1 MKNNYLAISLKILSV
16 IFFVLMDVLIKKLS
30 SDFDTFHIVFFR
42 CFFGLIPVLAMVVLT
57 RAPLKTYKINLH
69 LLRALFA
76 CLAMFSFFKAFGI
89 LPLADVSSI
98 SFASIIFI
106 TILAIFILD
115 EKVGI
120 RRWIAIF
127 FGFIGVLIV
136 FRPGTSLFSYFSILP
151 LLGAIALSFA
161 VIIMK
166 KLLSYDSPPT
176 CSFYL
181 HFFVALIYSPF
192 VLFNWQ
198 QPSFNL
204 WIMLIGMGFCGGI
217 AQILLT
223 NAYKLSTVNL
233 LQPFDYTTIIWA
245 ITFGLIFFND
255 YPDRYVIIGSIVIAI
270 STYYIIYREA
280 KLGKK
285 INTIKVNRRLI

>member
-1 MKNNYLAISLKILSV
+1 MKNKYTAISLKILSV

-30 SDFDTFHIVFFR
+30 SDFSTFHIVFFR
-42 CFFGLIPVLAMVVLT
+42 CFFGLFPVLVMVYIT
-57 RAPLKTYKINLH
+57 KSSLKTSKIYLH
-69 LLRALFA
+69 FLRATIA
-76 CLAMFSFFKAFGI
+76 CLAMYSFFKAFGI

-98 SFASIIFI
+98 SFASIMII
-106 TILAIFILD
+106 TILAIFILG
-115 EKVGI
+115 EKVGV

-136 FRPGTSLFSYFSILP
+136 FRPGTSLFSYFSLLP
-151 LLGAIALSFA
+151 LLGAFALSFA

-166 KLLSYDSPPT
+166 KLLSYDTPPT

-181 HFFVALIYSPF
+181 HIFVALIYFPF
-192 VLFNWQ
+192 VVFNWQ

-233 LQPFDYTTIIWA
+233 LQPFDYTAIIWA

-255 YPDRYVIIGSIVIAI
+255 YPDRYVIIGSTVIVI

-285 INTIKVNRRLI
+285 INMLKINRRQI

>member
-30 SDFDTFHIVFFR
+30 SDFNTFQIVFFR
-42 CFFGLIPVLAMVVLT
+42 CFFGLFPVLIMMYIT
-57 RAPLKTYKINLH
+57 RSSLKTKKMNLH
-69 LLRALFA
+69 VLRAVIA

-89 LPLADVSSI
+89 LTLADVSSI
-98 SFASIIFI
+98 SFSSIMII
-106 TILAIFILD
+106 TILAIFILG

-120 RRWIAIF
+120 RRWAAIF

-136 FRPGTSLFSYFSILP
+136 FRPGTSLFSYFSLLP
-151 LLGAIALSFA
+151 LFGAVALSFA

-166 KLLSYDSPPT
+166 QLSSYDTPPT

-181 HFFVALIYSPF
+181 HAYVALIYFPF
-192 VLFNWQ
+192 LIFNWQ
-198 QPSFNL
+198 QPTFNL
-204 WIMLIGMGFCGGI
+204 WIMLAGMGFCGGV

-223 NAYKLSTVNL
+223 NAYRLSAVNL
-233 LQPFDYTTIIWA
+233 LQPFDYTAIIWA
-245 ITFGLIFFND
+245 ITFGVIFFND
-255 YPDRYVIIGSIVIAI
+255 YPDRYVIIGSIIIVI
-270 STYYIIYREA
+270 STYYIIYRET

-285 INTIKVNRRLI
+285 INTLKINQRHI

>member
-1 MKNNYLAISLKILSV
+1 MKNNYLAISLKLLSV

-30 SDFDTFHIVFFR
+30 ADFNTFQIVFFR
-42 CFFGLIPVLAMVVLT
+42 CFFGLIPVLFMLYIT
-57 RAPLKTYKINLH
+57 KSTFKTSKINLH

-76 CLAMFSFFKAFGI
+76 CIAMFSFFKAFAI

-98 SFASIIFI
+98 SFASIMII
-106 TILAIFILD
+106 TILAIFILG
-115 EKVGI
+115 EKVGA
-120 RRWIAIF
+120 RRWTAII
-127 FGFIGVLIV
+127 FGFIGVIIV
-136 FRPGTSLFSYFSILP
+136 FRPGTSLFSYFSLLP
-151 LLGAIALSFA
+151 LFGSVALSFA

-166 KLLSYDSPPT
+166 KLLSYDAPLT

-181 HFFVALIYSPF
+181 HAFVALIYLPF
-192 VLFNWQ
+192 ILVNWQ
-198 QPSFNL
+198 QPSLNL

-223 NAYKLSTVNL
+223 NAYKLSKVNL
-233 LQPFDYTTIIWA
+233 LQPFDYTAIIWA

-255 YPDRYVIIGSIVIAI
+255 YPDGYVIIGSLVIVL

-285 INTIKVNRRLI
+285 INNLKINQRQI

>member
-1 MKNNYLAISLKILSV
+1 MI
-16 IFFVLMDVLIKKLS
+16 
-30 SDFDTFHIVFFR
+30 
-42 CFFGLIPVLAMVVLT
+42 
-57 RAPLKTYKINLH
+57 
-69 LLRALFA
+69 
-76 CLAMFSFFKAFGI
+76 
-89 LPLADVSSI
+89 
-98 SFASIIFI
+98 I

-115 EKVGI
+115 EKVGV
-120 RRWIAIF
+120 RRWIAIL

-136 FRPGTSLFSYFSILP
+136 FRPGTSLFSYFSLLP
-151 LLGAIALSFA
+151 LLGAVALSFA

-166 KLLSYDSPPT
+166 KLLSYDAPPT

-181 HFFVALIYSPF
+181 HLFVAIIYFPFLIFS
-192 VLFNWQ
+192 WQ

-223 NAYKLSTVNL
+223 NAYRLSTVNL
-233 LQPFDYTTIIWA
+233 LQPFDYTAIIWA

-255 YPDRYVIIGSIVIAI
+255 YPDRYVIIGSVVIVI
-270 STYYIIYREA
+270 STYYIIYRET

-285 INTIKVNRRLI
+285 INTFKINQRHI

>member
-1 MKNNYLAISLKILSV
+1 MTNNYLAISLKILSV

-30 SDFDTFHIVFFR
+30 NDFNTFQIVFFR
-42 CFFGLIPVLAMVVLT
+42 CFFGLFPVIIMLLFT
-57 RAPLKTYKINLH
+57 KSSLKTLKIKLH
-69 LLRALFA
+69 LLRALIA
-76 CLAMFSFFKAFGI
+76 CLAMFCFFKAFGI

-98 SFASIIFI
+98 SFASIMII
-106 TILAIFILD
+106 TILAIFILG
-115 EKVGI
+115 EKVGM
-120 RRWIAIF
+120 RRWVAIF

-136 FRPGTSLFSYFSILP
+136 FRPGTSLFSYFSLLP
-151 LLGAIALSFA
+151 LFGAIALSFA

-166 KLLSYDSPPT
+166 KLLSYDTAPT

-181 HFFVALIYSPF
+181 HAFVALIYFPF
-192 VLFNWQ
+192 LLFNWQ
-198 QPSFNL
+198 QPSLNL

-223 NAYKLSTVNL
+223 NAYRLSAVNL
-233 LQPFDYTTIIWA
+233 LQPFDYTAIIWA

-255 YPDRYVIIGSIVIAI
+255 YPDRYVIIGSMVIVI

-285 INTIKVNRRLI
+285 INTSKINQRQI

>member
-1 MKNNYLAISLKILSV
+1 MTNNYIAISLKILSV

-30 SDFDTFHIVFFR
+30 NDFNTFQIVFFR
-42 CFFGLIPVLAMVVLT
+42 CFFGIFPVLLMLIVTKSSLNT
-57 RAPLKTYKINLH
+57 SKINLH
-69 LLRALFA
+69 LLRSIFA
-76 CLAMFSFFKAFGI
+76 TIAMFSFFKAFGV

-98 SFASIIFI
+98 SFASTMIT
-106 TILAIFILD
+106 TILAIFILG
-115 EKVGI
+115 EKVGL

-136 FRPGTSLFSYFSILP
+136 FRPGTSLFSYFSLLP
-151 LLGAIALSFA
+151 LFGAFALSFA
-161 VIIMK
+161 IIIMK
-166 KLLSYDSPPT
+166 KLLSYDTPPT

-181 HFFVALIYSPF
+181 HAFVALIYLPF
-192 VLFNWQ
+192 VIFNWQ

-223 NAYKLSTVNL
+223 NAYRLSSVNL
-233 LQPFDYTTIIWA
+233 LQPFDYTAIIWA

-255 YPDRYVIIGSIVIAI
+255 YPDRYVIIGSIVIVI
-270 STYYIIYREA
+270 STYYIIYRET

-285 INTIKVNRRLI
+285 INTLKINQRQI

>member
-1 MKNNYLAISLKILSV
+1 MKNNYLAISLKIISV

-30 SDFDTFHIVFFR
+30 TDFNTFQIVFFR
-42 CFFGLIPVLAMVVLT
+42 CFFGLFPVLIMMFIT
-57 RAPLKTYKINLH
+57 RTSLKTSKLNLH
-69 LLRALFA
+69 LLRAVIA
-76 CLAMFSFFKAFGI
+76 CLAMFSFFKAFGL

-98 SFASIIFI
+98 SFASIMII
-106 TILAIFILD
+106 TILAIFILG
-115 EKVGI
+115 EKVGL

-136 FRPGTSLFSYFSILP
+136 FRPGTSLFSYFSLLP
-151 LLGAIALSFA
+151 LIGAFALSFA

-166 KLLSYDSPPT
+166 KLLTYDTPPT

-181 HFFVALIYSPF
+181 HVLVAIIYFPFLI
-192 VLFNWQ
+192 FNWQ
-198 QPSFNL
+198 QPSLNL
-204 WIMLIGMGFCGGI
+204 WLILMGMGFCGGI

-223 NAYKLSTVNL
+223 NAYRLSKVNL
-233 LQPFDYTTIIWA
+233 LQPFDYTAIIWA

-255 YPDRYVIIGSIVIAI
+255 YPDRYVIIGSIVIVI
-270 STYYIIYREA
+270 STYYIIYRET

-285 INTIKVNRRLI
+285 IHILKINQRQI

>member
-42 CFFGLIPVLAMVVLT
+42 CFFGLLPVLAMVVLT

-69 LLRALFA
+69 LLRAVFA

-136 FRPGTSLFSYFSILP
+136 FRPGTSLFSYSSLLP

-166 KLLSYDSPPT
+166 KLLSSDSPPT

-198 QPSFNL
+198 QPSLNL

>member
-42 CFFGLIPVLAMVVLT
+42 CFFGLLPVLAMVVLT

-69 LLRALFA
+69 LLRAVFA

-136 FRPGTSLFSYFSILP
+136 FRPGTSLFSYFSLLP

-166 KLLSYDSPPT
+166 KLLSYDLPPT

>member
-1 MKNNYLAISLKILSV
+1 MTNNYIAISLKIFSV

-30 SDFDTFHIVFFR
+30 EDFNTFQIVFFR
-42 CFFGLIPVLAMVVLT
+42 CFFGIFPVLIMLFITGAS
-57 RAPLKTYKINLH
+57 LKTAKINLH
-69 LLRALFA
+69 LLRAVIA
-76 CLAMFSFFKAFGI
+76 CFAMFSFFKAFGI

-98 SFASIIFI
+98 SFASIMII
-106 TILAIFILD
+106 TILAIFILG

-120 RRWIAIF
+120 RRWVAIF

-136 FRPGTSLFSYFSILP
+136 FRPGTSLFSYFSLLP
-151 LLGAIALSFA
+151 LFGAVALSFA

-166 KLLSYDSPPT
+166 QLLSYDAPPT

-181 HFFVALIYSPF
+181 HAFVALIYLPF
-192 VLFNWQ
+192 LIFNWQ
-198 QPSFNL
+198 QPTFDL
-204 WIMLIGMGFCGGI
+204 WLMLAAMGFCGGI

-223 NAYKLSTVNL
+223 NAYRLSTVNL
-233 LQPFDYTTIIWA
+233 LQPFDYTAIIWA

-255 YPDRYVIIGSIVIAI
+255 YPDRYVIIGSIVIVI
-270 STYYIIYREA
+270 STYYIIYRET

-285 INTIKVNRRLI
+285 INTLKINQRHI

>member
-1 MKNNYLAISLKILSV
+1 MKNKYIAITLKILSV

-30 SDFDTFHIVFFR
+30 TDFSTFHIVFFR
-42 CFFGLIPVLAMVVLT
+42 CFFGLFPVLVMVYIT
-57 RAPLKTYKINLH
+57 KSSLKTSKIYLH
-69 LLRALFA
+69 FLRATIA

-98 SFASIIFI
+98 SFASIMII

-115 EKVGI
+115 EKVGL

-136 FRPGTSLFSYFSILP
+136 FRPGTSLFSYFSLLP
-151 LLGAIALSFA
+151 LLGAVALSFA

-176 CSFYL
+176 CSFFL
-181 HFFVALIYSPF
+181 HVLVALIYFPF
-192 VLFNWQ
+192 VVLNWQ

-204 WIMLIGMGFCGGI
+204 WIMLICMGFCGGI

-233 LQPFDYTTIIWA
+233 LQPFDYTAIIWA

-255 YPDRYVIIGSIVIAI
+255 YPDRYVIIGSIVIVI
-270 STYYIIYREA
+270 STYYIIYRETI
-280 KLGKK
+280 LGKK
-285 INTIKVNRRLI
+285 INMFKINPRQI